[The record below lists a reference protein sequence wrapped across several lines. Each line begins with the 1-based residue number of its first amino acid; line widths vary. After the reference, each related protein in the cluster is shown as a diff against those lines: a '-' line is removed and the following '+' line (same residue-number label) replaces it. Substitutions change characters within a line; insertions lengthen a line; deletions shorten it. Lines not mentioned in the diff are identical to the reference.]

1 MASTGPEF
9 LRMAIA
15 DAEAAMASSVAYS
28 ICFHAQ
34 QAAEKF
40 LKAFLAEKGQEVPR
54 THNIL
59 DLIDRCAAIEPA
71 FNELRPLADDL
82 SLFGVEIR
90 YAPSKEEADRRCPAT
105 WSAMLKISD
114 LVKGK
119 IQAE

>member
-1 MASTGPEF
+1 
-9 LRMAIA
+9 MAIA

-40 LKAFLAEKGQEVPR
+40 LKAFLAEKDQEVPR